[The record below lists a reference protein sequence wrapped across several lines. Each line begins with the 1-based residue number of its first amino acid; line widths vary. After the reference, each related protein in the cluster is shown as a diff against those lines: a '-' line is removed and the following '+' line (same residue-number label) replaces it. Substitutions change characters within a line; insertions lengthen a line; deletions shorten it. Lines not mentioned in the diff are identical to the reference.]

1 MDEAA
6 DKAEDRATDEAED
19 QAADEAE
26 DRSAERAADRI
37 EPELARAARLLASA
51 SRARMLKALCDGRPL
66 AVTVLAAEAGV
77 SVPTA
82 SVHLAH
88 LAEAG
93 LVRAEHAGRHRYFR
107 LAGPDVAAALEAL
120 AVIAPPDPTPVTTL
134 RAHSRHNALRRSRTC
149 YDHLAGSLGV
159 ALMGTFL
166 DQGLLRRE
174 GSDAAGSR
182 PDRPASYGR
191 QATYHLTGRGA
202 ERFTAFGIDVGALAR
217 GRRPVVRY
225 CVDWSE
231 RRHHLAGALGAA
243 LAARFFDLGWLRYGL
258 SPRVVHL
265 TDAGRD
271 GVREAFAMEIAD

>member
-1 MDEAA
+1 MEEAPDEARGRA
-6 DKAEDRATDEAED
+6 GDKAAD
-19 QAADEAE
+19 QT
-26 DRSAERAADRI
+26 
-37 EPELARAARLLASA
+37 EPELSRAARLLASP
-51 SRARMLKALCDGRPL
+51 SRARMLKALSDGRPL
-66 AVTVLAAEAGV
+66 GVTVLAAEAGV

-82 SVHLAH
+82 SVHLAQ
-88 LAEAG
+88 LAGAG
-93 LVRAEHAGRHRYFR
+93 LVRTEHSGRHHYFR

-120 AVIAPPDPTPVTTL
+120 AIIAPPDPTPVTAL
-134 RAHSRHNALRRSRTC
+134 RARSRHNALRRSRTC

-159 ALMGTFL
+159 ALMGAFL

-174 GSDAAGSR
+174 KSDPASGSR
-182 PDRPASYGR
+182 PDQPASYGR
-191 QATYHLTGRGA
+191 QTTYHLTFRGGECFGR
-202 ERFTAFGIDVGALAR
+202 FGIDVNALVR

-243 LAARFFDLGWLRYGL
+243 LAARFFDLGWLRHGI

-271 GVREAFAMEIAD
+271 GVRDAFAIEITG

>member
-1 MDEAA
+1 MADMEAA
-6 DKAEDRATDEAED
+6 EGRATD
-19 QAADEAE
+19 QAT
-26 DRSAERAADRI
+26 DRT

-51 SRARMLKALCDGRPL
+51 SRARMLKALSGGRPL
-66 AVTVLAAEAGV
+66 AVTVLATEAGV

-82 SVHLAH
+82 SVHLAQ

-93 LVRAEHAGRHRYFR
+93 LVLAEHSGRHRYFR
-107 LAGPDVAAALEAL
+107 LASPDVAAALEAL
-120 AVIAPPDPTPVTTL
+120 ALIAPPDPTPVTTL

-159 ALMGTFL
+159 ALMGAFL

-174 GSDAAGSR
+174 KGDSASGSR
-182 PDRPASYGR
+182 PDQPASYGR
-191 QATYHLTGRGA
+191 QATYHLTPRGT
-202 ERFTAFGIDVGALAR
+202 ERFTGFGIDVDGLVQ

-243 LAARFFDLGWLRYGL
+243 MAARFFELDWLRYGV

-265 TDAGRD
+265 TDVGEG
-271 GVREAFAMEIAD
+271 GVRDSFAIEIAD

>member
-1 MDEAA
+1 MDEAT
-6 DKAEDRATDEAED
+6 DKAEDRA
-19 QAADEAE
+19 
-26 DRSAERAADRI
+26 ADRTADKT
-37 EPELARAARLLASA
+37 EPELARAARLLASP
-51 SRARMLKALCDGRPL
+51 SRARMLKALSDGRPL

-82 SVHLAH
+82 SVHLTH

-93 LVRAEHAGRHRYFR
+93 LVRAEHSGRHRYFR

-120 AVIAPPDPTPVTTL
+120 AIIAPPDPTPVTTL

-159 ALMGTFL
+159 ALMDTFL
-166 DQGLLRRE
+166 DQELLRRE
-174 GSDAAGSR
+174 KNGSASGSR
-182 PDRPASYGR
+182 PDQLASYGR
-191 QATYHLTGRGA
+191 ESAYLLTPRGT
-202 ERFTAFGIDVGALAR
+202 ERFTGFGIDVDALAR
-217 GRRPVVRY
+217 ERRPVVRY

-243 LAARFFDLGWLRYGL
+243 LAARFFDLGWLRYGV

-265 TDAGRD
+265 TDVGKGAVRD
-271 GVREAFAMEIAD
+271 VFAIEIAD

>member
-1 MDEAA
+1 MD
-6 DKAEDRATDEAED
+6 TT
-19 QAADEAE
+19 
-26 DRSAERAADRI
+26 

-51 SRARMLKALCDGRPL
+51 SRARMLKALSDGRPL
-66 AVTVLAAEAGV
+66 AVSVLAAEAGV

-93 LVRAEHAGRHRYFR
+93 FVRAEHCGRHRYFR
-107 LAGPDVAAALEAL
+107 LASPDVATALEAL
-120 AVIAPPDPTPVTTL
+120 AIIAPPDPTPVTTL

-159 ALMGTFL
+159 ALMSTFL

-174 GSDAAGSR
+174 ESDPTSGSR
-182 PDRPASYGR
+182 PDQPASYGR
-191 QATYHLTGRGA
+191 QAAYHLTPRGT
-202 ERFTAFGIDVGALAR
+202 ERFTGFGIDVDALVR

-243 LAARFFDLGWLRYGL
+243 LAARFFALNWLRYGV

-265 TDAGRD
+265 TDVGKD
-271 GVREAFAMEIAD
+271 GVRDAFRIEIAD

>member
-1 MDEAA
+1 MDEAMERPA
-6 DKAEDRATDEAED
+6 D
-19 QAADEAE
+19 QAAD
-26 DRSAERAADRI
+26 RT

-51 SRARMLKALCDGRPL
+51 SRALMLKALSDGRPL
-66 AVTVLAAEAGV
+66 GVTVLAAEAGV

-93 LVRAEHAGRHRYFR
+93 LVRAEHSGRHRYFR
-107 LAGPDVAAALEAL
+107 LASPDVAAALEAL

-134 RAHSRHNALRRSRTC
+134 RALSRHNALRRSRTC

-159 ALMGTFL
+159 ALMGSFVG
-166 DQGLLRRE
+166 QGLLRRE
-174 GSDAAGSR
+174 KSDSASDSR
-182 PDRPASYGR
+182 PDEPASYGR
-191 QATYHLTGRGA
+191 RATYHLTTRGT
-202 ERFTAFGIDVGALAR
+202 ERFTGFGVDMDELVR

-243 LAARFFDLGWLRYGL
+243 LAVRFFDLDWLRYGV

-265 TDAGRD
+265 TDAGKS
-271 GVREAFAMEIAD
+271 GVRDAFAIEIAD

>member
-1 MDEAA
+1 MDEAT
-6 DKAEDRATDEAED
+6 EGTDRATD
-19 QAADEAE
+19 
-26 DRSAERAADRI
+26 RT
-37 EPELARAARLLASA
+37 EPELARAARLLASP
-51 SRARMLKALCDGRPL
+51 SRALMLKALSDGRPL
-66 AVTVLAAEAGV
+66 GVTVLAVEGGV

-93 LVRAEHAGRHRYFR
+93 LVRAEHSGRHRYFR

-120 AVIAPPDPTPVTTL
+120 AVIAPPDPRPVTTL
-134 RAHSRHNALRRSRTC
+134 RAHSRNNALRRSRTC

-159 ALMGTFL
+159 GLMGAFV

-174 GSDAAGSR
+174 KSDSAAR
-182 PDRPASYGR
+182 PDQPASYGR
-191 QATYHLTGRGA
+191 QATYHLTARGT
-202 ERFTAFGIDVGALAR
+202 ERFTGFGIDVDELVR

-231 RRHHLAGALGAA
+231 RRHHLAGALGAG
-243 LAARFFDLGWLRYGL
+243 LAGRFFALDWLRYGV

-265 TDAGRD
+265 TDAGKD
-271 GVREAFAMEIAD
+271 GVRDAFGIEVAD

>member
-1 MDEAA
+1 VGVDEAA
-6 DKAEDRATDEAED
+6 EASEAEK
-19 QAADEAE
+19 AAEAGE
-26 DRSAERAADRI
+26 AVDRTTDRT

-51 SRARMLKALCDGRPL
+51 SRALMLKALSDGRPL
-66 AVTVLAAEAGV
+66 AVTVLAAEGGV

-88 LAEAG
+88 LAAAG
-93 LVRAEHAGRHRYFR
+93 LVRAEHSGRHHYFR
-107 LAGPDVAAALEAL
+107 LANPDVAAALEAL
-120 AVIAPPDPTPVTTL
+120 AVIAPPDPRPVTTL
-134 RAHSRHNALRRSRTC
+134 RAHSRNNALRRSRTC

-159 ALMGTFL
+159 ALMSAFV

-174 GSDAAGSR
+174 RTDSASGSR
-182 PDRPASYGR
+182 PDQPASYGR
-191 QATYHLTGRGA
+191 QATYRLTARGA
-202 ERFTAFGIDVGALAR
+202 ERFTGFGIDVDELVR

-243 LAARFFDLGWLRYGL
+243 LAARFFDLDWLRYGV

-265 TDAGRD
+265 TDAGKS
-271 GVREAFAMEIAD
+271 GVRDAFALESAD